1 MVSNGCMTTEHPIRQ
16 WLTDMGWNQARLARA
31 AGVSDSLLS
40 KYLAGQVDL
49 SADSA
54 RAIKEVTGLSLD
66 QVFARVG
73 GGR

>member
-16 WLTDMGWNQARLARA
+16 WLADSKWNQARLARA

-40 KYLAGQVDL
+40 KYLRGEVDL

-54 RAIKEVTGLSLD
+54 RAIREVTGLSLD
-66 QVFARVG
+66 QILARVG

>member
-1 MVSNGCMTTEHPIRQ
+1 
-16 WLTDMGWNQARLARA
+16 MGWNQARLARA